1 MSDQPTFLY
10 VEDDPMSREVMGML
24 LRGIGQTH
32 VHILDSSEKFLQR
45 VEALP
50 QIPDVIFLDIHMK
63 PFDGFEMLDL
73 LRAHPKY
80 AEKPVIAVTASV
92 MNEEVNRLKI
102 AGFSGAIA
110 KPLDFENFAELIGR
124 VLKLETI
131 WHIT

>member
-1 MSDQPTFLY
+1 MNNQPAFLY
-10 VEDDPMSREVMGML
+10 VEDDPMSREVMAML
-24 LRGIGQTH
+24 LHGIGQTQI
-32 VHILDSSEKFLQR
+32 HIFESSEQFLQR
-45 VEALP
+45 VESLP

-63 PFDGFEMLDL
+63 PFNGFEMLDL

-92 MNEEVNRLKI
+92 MNEEVNRLKL

-124 VLKLETI
+124 VLKLESI

>member
-32 VHILDSSEKFLQR
+32 VHILDSSERFLQR

-80 AEKPVIAVTASV
+80 AQKPVIAVTASV

-110 KPLDFENFAELIGR
+110 KPLDFDNFAELIGR
-124 VLKLETI
+124 VLKLESI